1 MSNALWPAAHA
12 INFRYVPPEQRVL
25 FVNGVSILW
34 NIVTCGVVGKVGP
47 TPVYKRFKCNA

>member
-25 FVNGVSILW
+25 FVNCVSIVW
-34 NIVTCGVVGKVGP
+34 NIVTCGVVGRPGTLP
-47 TPVYKRFKCNA
+47 GSKRHA